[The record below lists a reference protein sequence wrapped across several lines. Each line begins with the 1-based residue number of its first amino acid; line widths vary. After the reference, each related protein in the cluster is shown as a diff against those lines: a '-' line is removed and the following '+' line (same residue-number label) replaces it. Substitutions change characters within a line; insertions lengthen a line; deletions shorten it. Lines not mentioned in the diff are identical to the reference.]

1 MSRKIIV
8 TESQLKRLLDRMIN
22 ESQSSIDEL
31 DYESFTQGDEL
42 QQL

>member
-22 ESQSSIDEL
+22 ESTMDVEEKL
-31 DYESFTQGDEL
+31 DYEGFEGII
-42 QQL
+42 